1 MRSSWI
7 WLGLMGLCWQ
17 ASAAEHSFNFGDMPL
32 DQPPPGFRSTVAG
45 QGKPGDWKIILD
57 EVPPLLAP
65 LTDKAPAVAR
75 RAVLAQLA
83 QGMTDEHF
91 PMLVFEQ
98 ETYGD
103 FTLTTRFKIVSG
115 IAEQMAGIAFRLQ
128 DEKNF
133 YVVRASALGNNVRFY
148 KVVNGERGNLIGPE
162 IEIPKGVWNE
172 LAVECKG
179 NQIRFLLNGRELI
192 PPLTDNSFSSGKIAF
207 WTKSDSVSYF
217 TDTKLTYTP
226 RELLAAVL
234 VRDALKKYP
243 RLQGLR
249 VYGMR
254 GTPPQLQIVGSN
266 HEKEIGQPGGRAEQD
281 VLERGTMY
289 YAKGKESVSVT
300 LPLRDRNGD
309 PVAAVCVVMKSFPGQ
324 TEQNAIVR
332 AMPIV
337 TQMQARVQNANDL
350 TQQLHE

>member
-1 MRSSWI
+1 MRNR
-7 WLGLMGLCWQ
+7 LCWVLVALSLP
-17 ASAAEHSFNFGDMPL
+17 ASGAQRVFNFGEMPP
-32 DQPPPGFRSTVAG
+32 DQPPAGFHSTVAG
-45 QGKPGDWKIILD
+45 QGKPGDWKVILD

-65 LTDKAPAVAR
+65 LTDKAPVVAK

-83 QGMTDEHF
+83 QDMADEHF
-91 PMLVFEQ
+91 PLLVFEE

-115 IAEQMAGIAFRLQ
+115 IAEQMAGIAFRVQ
-128 DEKNF
+128 DESNF
-133 YVVRASALGNNVRFY
+133 YVVRASALGNNLRFY

-162 IEIPKGVWNE
+162 IEIPKGVWHE

-179 NQIRFLLNGRELI
+179 NQIRCLLNGRELF
-192 PPLTDNSFSSGKIAF
+192 PPLADNSFSSGKIAF

-217 TDTKLTYTP
+217 TDTRLTYAP
-226 RELLAAVL
+226 REVLAAVL

-243 RLQGLR
+243 RLLGLR

-254 GTPPQLQIVGSN
+254 GTPAKLEVVGSN
-266 HEKEIGQPGGRAEQD
+266 NEKEIGQPGGRAEQD
-281 VLERGTMY
+281 VLDRGTMY
-289 YAKGKESVSVT
+289 YAKGRESVSVT

-309 PVAAVCVVMKSFPGQ
+309 AVAAVCVVMKSFPGQ

-337 TQMQARVQNANDL
+337 KQMQERVQTASDL
-350 TQQLHE
+350 TQ